1 MFFALPSAG
10 ADARTTRPP
19 TRSRPQ
25 SVHDNLREIGADLA
39 ATVAADGHNDW
50 AAMLQTVRLIQGRAM
65 VTRGL
70 LERMLGQD
78 AAATEPP
85 LVRVIREIKGLISN
99 QEVDSL
105 SPDELRAR
113 MRKVL
118 QALDRELKVMLS
130 PPDESSIA

>member
-1 MFFALPSAG
+1 M
-10 ADARTTRPP
+10 
-19 TRSRPQ
+19 
-25 SVHDNLREIGADLA
+25 HDNLREIGTDLA
-39 ATVAADGHNDW
+39 AAVAADGHNDW
-50 AAMLQTVRLIQGRAM
+50 AAMLQTVCLIQGRAM

-105 SPDELRAR
+105 PPDELRAR
-113 MRKVL
+113 MRRVL
-118 QALDRELKVMLS
+118 QVLDLELKALLS
-130 PPDESSIA
+130 PPDEPPLP